1 MKIKIVN
8 CPDRDFRPY
17 VMESVNFFAEQLI
30 PDGRIRSRCTVKVHF
45 NHKIKDCGY
54 AMVEDYNSKNQPRK
68 FLLEVNPNQGVR
80 GIFETIAHEMVHIKQ
95 YVMGETNDQLSKWR
109 GRKVDSDTLDYWEHP
124 WEIDAFGREAGLT
137 HKFVCQNQLWDVFE
151 DYRDPSLPMV
161 AQPIKWK

>member
-8 CPDRDFRPY
+8 CPDRDFKPY
-17 VMESVNFFAEQLI
+17 VEDAVAFFAEQLI
-30 PDGRIRSRCTVKVHF
+30 PDGRIRSRCTTKVRF
-45 NHKIKDCGY
+45 NYKIKDCGY
-54 AMVEDYNSKNQPRK
+54 ASVEDVNSKNQPRK

-95 YVMGETNDQLSKWR
+95 YVTGETNDSLSKWR